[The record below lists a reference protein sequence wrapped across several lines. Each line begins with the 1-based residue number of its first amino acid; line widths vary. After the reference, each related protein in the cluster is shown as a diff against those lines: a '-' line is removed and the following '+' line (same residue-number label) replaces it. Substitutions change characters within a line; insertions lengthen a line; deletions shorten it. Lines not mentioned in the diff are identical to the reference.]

1 MLKIQKSKNMLDI
14 KTILGTLIL
23 IGVLVVIYLLIS
35 KNNERVRTKITL
47 VKKYQGGDI
56 LYFSKTFKG
65 LLPKIDFVMIFD
77 EPIKTVNYYF
87 DAEKKLVTLVAV
99 DEKNQWSSK
108 EYDQLCKENWECKNI
123 MYIPKM

>member
-1 MLKIQKSKNMLDI
+1 MLDI